1 MAWRSRFSRGRA
13 KFALDS
19 GRTSTLDGW
28 RPETTSGPW
37 SGRLARVRA
46 CTGVFASAA
55 AAWRALCTKS
65 IFGHSESLIAN
76 LALSEARRELQF
88 FLQLVLYGSVTPQT
102 VVWRRRWIRLCIHLE
117 SRRRHRTK
125 QIPMRSEGPR
135 RSDKLGSQPSRWR
148 FRVCHRAR
156 GPAEQ
161 NPSRPH
167 QLGFFGLH

>member
-1 MAWRSRFSRGRA
+1 MAWRSRSQPWADEIWFTRVSA
-13 KFALDS
+13 
-19 GRTSTLDGW
+19 STLDGW

-76 LALSEARRELQF
+76 LAVSEARRELQF

-117 SRRRHRTK
+117 SRWRHRK
-125 QIPMRSEGPR
+125 N
-135 RSDKLGSQPSRWR
+135 GSPDAL
-148 FRVCHRAR
+148 RAR
-156 GPAEQ
+156 
-161 NPSRPH
+161 R
-167 QLGFFGLH
+167 

>member
-13 KFALDS
+13 KSEFWARV
-19 GRTSTLDGW
+19 GASTLDGW

-65 IFGHSESLIAN
+65 IFAHSEGLIAN

-117 SRRRHRTK
+117 
-125 QIPMRSEGPR
+125 
-135 RSDKLGSQPSRWR
+135 
-148 FRVCHRAR
+148 
-156 GPAEQ
+156 EQ
-161 NPSRPH
+161 AASSNKTDP
-167 QLGFFGLH
+167 

>member
-1 MAWRSRFSRGRA
+1 MAWRSRFSRGRT

-117 SRRRHRTK
+117 EQASSSNKNRSLV
-125 QIPMRSEGPR
+125 RSEGPR
-135 RSDKLGSQPSRWR
+135 YKLVRPGNRPGAFSKCATELDSSGR
-148 FRVCHRAR
+148 F
-156 GPAEQ
+156 
-161 NPSRPH
+161 
-167 QLGFFGLH
+167 